1 MKKKNITINLHNS
14 ISNNKTYSNE
24 LKNLKLNQIKNYEF
38 NLFFLALMKIKTTFI
53 KFF

>member
-14 ISNNKTYSNE
+14 ISNNKTYFNE

-38 NLFFLALMKIKTTFI
+38 NLFF
-53 KFF
+53 